1 MACEAVQMWSLSGLV
16 AAFLDLSIAY
26 LLLCGSA
33 VAYLASTF
41 LGFFGLN
48 LPCPCDGMFL
58 NIHGKIFCLN
68 TLLLDFP
75 TQKVSDVQLCVKQKF
90 PFSDPTKHEYSIVGD
105 NCVNGILEIEGE
117 ASCSSSVSDARRSV
131 DLVRKDMSGKGGK
144 YDMKGKGVVSNR
156 PRSRLRNRKGVVL
169 MGNIRVFR
177 HVILVFK
184 RNLIIILAP
193 RGKMDLLMVI
203 MRKLIILNLELR
215 DNVHLVC
222 QDPLSYNCLSTHP
235 DNIAPTK
242 MGARQVS
249 ITNVEMNHF
258 PDADKQKKKLY
269 IEELQ
274 DNPQGVQIL
283 SGDEKNAVRLLEQTL
298 EEERIARAALY
309 IELEKERSA
318 AASAADEAMAM
329 ILRLQEEKA
338 SIEMEARQYQ
348 RILEEKSAYDAE
360 ELNILKEMLVR
371 REMEKHFL
379 EKEVEAY
386 RQVFSEGNEQLAG
399 DGSDQSDT
407 FPIRCAEKII
417 VTCNGTETID
427 PYYDPSLKNEAKDAF
442 LDISSSCDKM
452 LDKDPHVY
460 DVHII
465 GDGINSCS
473 ETNVDRNEHLSVC
486 SSSKVREKNSVPFEA
501 VANGVGFI
509 TDYQRNSSEIT
520 GGLPP
525 IKPRGL
531 SCLSEQRTSS
541 LSTVD
546 SEMLKID
553 VEVGR
558 LRERLK
564 LVQEGREKLSLS
576 AEGRERGNIQLK
588 LLEEIAHQVQE
599 IWQITDPG
607 KALRQMS
614 LPLPTSK
621 ENKLRVMAP
630 RIGAGRYYPRKG
642 GVEVFL
648 PDYREALKD
657 DMLHEAVFVVYD
669 V

>member
-144 YDMKGKGVVSNR
+144 YDMKGKGVISNR
-156 PRSRLRNRKGVVL
+156 PRSRLRNRKGGVAHGKYSSVSSYDPPVQDVL
-169 MGNIRVFR
+169 GGNGFIEGSSLPVDNAEA
-177 HVILVFK
+177 HYLESPKKI
-184 RNLIIILAP
+184 
-193 RGKMDLLMVI
+193 G
-203 MRKLIILNLELR
+203 MRQR
-215 DNVHLVC
+215 
-222 QDPLSYNCLSTHP
+222 
-235 DNIAPTK
+235 
-242 MGARQVS
+242 S
-249 ITNVEMNHF
+249 ITDVEMNHF
-258 PDADKQKKKLY
+258 PDADLHKKKIH

-274 DNPQGVQIL
+274 DNPQGVQTF
-283 SGDEKNAVRLLEQTL
+283 SGDERNAVRHLEQTL

-348 RILEEKSAYDAE
+348 RILEEKSVYDAE
-360 ELNILKEMLVR
+360 EMNILKEMLVR

-386 RQVFSEGNEQLAG
+386 RQMFSEGNEQLAG
-399 DGSDQSDT
+399 DGSDKSDE

-427 PYYDPSLKNEAKDAF
+427 PSYDPSLKNEAKDAF
-442 LDISSSCDKM
+442 LDSSSSCDNM

-473 ETNVDRNEHLSVC
+473 ETNVDRNEHLSVS
-486 SSSKVREKNSVPFEA
+486 SSSKFREKNSVPLEA
-501 VANGVGFI
+501 VAKGVGFI
-509 TDYQRNSSEIT
+509 TDYQRSSSEIT
-520 GGLPP
+520 CGLPP
-525 IKPRGL
+525 IKPRSL

-541 LSTVD
+541 LSAVD

-588 LLEEIAHQVQE
+588 LLEEIARQVQE
-599 IWQITDPG
+599 IRQLTDPG
-607 KALRQMS
+607 KALRQVS

-621 ENKLRVMAP
+621 DIVDIHA
-630 RIGAGRYYPRKG
+630 YYPRKG
-642 GVEVFL
+642 GVEVCL

-657 DMLHEAVFVVYD
+657 DMLREAVFVVHD

>member
-156 PRSRLRNRKGVVL
+156 PRSRLRNRKGGGAHGKYSCVSSCDP
-169 MGNIRVFR
+169 RVQEEPYYHSSTKGENGFIDGDNAEAHHLEFR
-177 HVILVFK
+177 TERQCPF
-184 RNLIIILAP
+184 A
-193 RGKMDLLMVI
+193 
-203 MRKLIILNLELR
+203 
-215 DNVHLVC
+215 
-222 QDPLSYNCLSTHP
+222 

-249 ITNVEMNHF
+249 ITNVKMNHF
-258 PDADKQKKKLY
+258 PDADKKKKKKLY

-576 AEGRERGNIQLK
+576 AEGRKGKYTVETFGGNC
-588 LLEEIAHQVQE
+588 
-599 IWQITDPG
+599 TPG
-607 KALRQMS
+607 SGDLA
-614 LPLPTSK
+614 
-621 ENKLRVMAP
+621 NN
-630 RIGAGRYYPRKG
+630 
-642 GVEVFL
+642 
-648 PDYREALKD
+648 
-657 DMLHEAVFVVYD
+657 
-669 V
+669 